1 MVAADKWISHWSF
14 AYCCSAY
21 VTYFFFLLCVLGFF
35 FAVLQNLVQDSCLVS
50 AVSSCFGSLTCPEDS
65 GRGKSLGSPSAASA

>member
-1 MVAADKWISHWSF
+1 MDKSLEFCLLLFSLCYLFLFFAVCAWI
-14 AYCCSAY
+14 
-21 VTYFFFLLCVLGFF
+21 FF